1 MLRDQAR
8 AERQR
13 LVQKILRG
21 AHGKPKSPKTPEP
34 PAETTPEGDPA
45 EPAVPREPAESE
57 PESEGASEPDPE
69 PEAGHRGCWR
79 EHS

>member
-34 PAETTPEGDPA
+34 PAETTPEDDPA
-45 EPAVPREPAESE
+45 ELAVPPEPESE
-57 PESEGASEPDPE
+57 PESEPDPE